1 LNLIEKRV
9 WPNYKTTKILLV
21 VTYNIGLMDDC
32 KLILKECHAML
43 TEIRDNKGFWPKI
56 FGIFRRELPGD
67 FGEWLQLEEKFLKK
81 YELCL
86 YGILKNR
93 TVNFGKGLAK
103 VFSVEN
109 YNDKSFEKWRL
120 YKDEPGVSDEFIA
133 GEIEKIEADADPNFT
148 VIDGNEGGSCAK
160 LF

>member
-1 LNLIEKRV
+1 LALIEKRV

-21 VTYNIGLMDDC
+21 VTYNIGLIDDC
-32 KLILKECHAML
+32 KLILKDLHGML
-43 TEIRDNKGFWPKI
+43 TEIRENKGFWPKN
-56 FGIFRRELPGD
+56 FGIFRRELAGD
-67 FGEWLQLEEKFLKK
+67 FGEWLLLEQKFLKK

-93 TVNFGKGLAK
+93 SLNFGKGLAQ

-120 YKDEPGVSDEFIA
+120 YQDDPGVGDGFIVK
-133 GEIEKIEADADPNFT
+133 EIREIEADADPNFM
-148 VIDGNEGGSCAK
+148 VVDGNEDGPSEN

>member
-1 LNLIEKRV
+1 
-9 WPNYKTTKILLV
+9 
-21 VTYNIGLMDDC
+21 
-32 KLILKECHAML
+32 ML

-56 FGIFRRELPGD
+56 FGIFRRELAGD
-67 FGEWLQLEEKFLKK
+67 FHEWLLLEEKFLKK

-93 TVNFGKGLAK
+93 TVNFGKGLAQ

-120 YKDEPGVSDEFIA
+120 YQDDHGEGDEFIA
-133 GEIEKIEADADPNFT
+133 GEIEKIEGDADPNFT
-148 VIDGNEGGSCAK
+148 VIDGDEGGPCAN